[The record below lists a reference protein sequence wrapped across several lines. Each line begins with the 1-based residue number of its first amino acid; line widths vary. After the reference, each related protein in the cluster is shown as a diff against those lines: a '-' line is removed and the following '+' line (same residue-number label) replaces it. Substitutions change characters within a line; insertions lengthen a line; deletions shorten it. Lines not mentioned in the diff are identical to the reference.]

1 MTLVAKP
8 IVDKQYWIIKQD
20 NQKIGNVQ
28 QAQDGS
34 FQVTIAGQVASF
46 KTIKN
51 LRKQVEI
58 EFADPEQKSKPPRDM
73 VHGYHTGCRAHN
85 AMWDVKRRLPLF
97 TKDAKSK
104 SWYAAGWYL
113 VKQHRTWKAVHNPKL
128 IVLDRYKYQGPFHSK
143 EEAND
148 KSVS

>member
-8 IVDKQYWIIKQD
+8 IVDKQYWILKQD

-28 QAQDGS
+28 QTQDGS
-34 FQVTIAGQVASF
+34 FQITIGGQVANF

-58 EFADPEQKSKPPRDM
+58 EFADPEHKSKPARDL

-85 AMWDVKRRLPLF
+85 SMWDVKRKLPLF

-128 IVLDRYKYQGPFHSK
+128 IVLDRYQYRGPFYTR
-143 EEAND
+143 EETND
-148 KSVS
+148 QPVS

>member
-28 QAQDGS
+28 QTQDGS

-51 LRKQVEI
+51 LRKEVGI
-58 EFADPEQKSKPPRDM
+58 EFADPEQKSKPARDM
-73 VHGYHTGCRAHN
+73 VHGYHTGCKAHN
-85 AMWDVKRRLPLF
+85 AMWDVKRKLPLF

-104 SWYAAGWYL
+104 SWYAAGWYKIYQNR
-113 VKQHRTWKAVHNPKL
+113 VWQIVQSPKL
-128 IVLDRYKYQGPFHSK
+128 ITLQRYKYVGPFVTK
-143 EEAND
+143 ED
-148 KSVS
+148 VQ

>member
-28 QAQDGS
+28 QTQDGS
-34 FQVTIAGQVASF
+34 FQVTIAGHVASF

-58 EFADPEQKSKPPRDM
+58 EFADPEQKSKPSRDM
-73 VHGYHTGCRAHN
+73 VHGYHTGCKAHN
-85 AMWDVKRRLPLF
+85 PMWDVKRRLPLF

-128 IVLDRYKYQGPFHSK
+128 IVLDRYKYQGPFHNK

>member
-1 MTLVAKP
+1 MTLIAKP
-8 IVDKQYWIIKQD
+8 IVDKHYWIAKQD

-28 QAQDGS
+28 QTQDGS
-34 FQVTIAGQVASF
+34 FQVTIGGQVASF

-51 LRKQVEI
+51 LRKQVAI
-58 EFADPEQKSKPPRDM
+58 EFADPEHKTKPLRDV
-73 VHGYHTGCRAHN
+73 VHGFHTGCRVHN
-85 AMWDVKRRLPLF
+85 PMWDVKRKLPLF
-97 TKDAKSK
+97 TKDSKSK

-128 IVLDRYKYQGPFHSK
+128 IVLDRYSFQGPYHSK

>member
-8 IVDKQYWIIKQD
+8 IIDKQYWIIKQD

-28 QAQDGS
+28 QTQDGS
-34 FQVTIAGQVASF
+34 FQVTIAGHVASF

-58 EFADPEQKSKPPRDM
+58 EFADPEQKSKPSRDM
-73 VHGYHTGCRAHN
+73 VHGYHTGCKAHN
-85 AMWDVKRRLPLF
+85 PMWDVKRRLPLF

-128 IVLDRYKYQGPFHSK
+128 IVLDRYKYQGPFHNK